1 MNKGHL
7 IHSGTNISEKI
18 SFKLRVGFWSLLKE
32 KNTFTKRNLSFPAG
46 IWQEKSHELSWN
58 YIWHQ
63 YLERLIYKI
72 LSKERPHKFKYEL
85 MVKILHILNQTAS
98 NLKLWLHLKADTW
111 LLGKSKCT
119 LSSGNIWEM
128 SHIPFCS
135 KRLWFVIIWGWKLDT
150 ITQLFNSKGRTLYC
164 LCLQN
169 FKSLDTAEDLG
180 IASF

>member
-1 MNKGHL
+1 MSLKKNLNWCNLVVNKGHCSD
-7 IHSGTNISEKI
+7 SGTNISEKNFFEIQSWFLKFVKGKIHSLKEI
-18 SFKLRVGFWSLLKE
+18 SFPE
-32 KNTFTKRNLSFPAG
+32 G

-98 NLKLWLHLKADTW
+98 NLKLWLHLKADIW
-111 LLGKSKCT
+111 LLVKSKCT

-128 SHIPFCS
+128 SRIPFCS
-135 KRLWFVIIWGWKLDT
+135 KRLWFCHYLRLIIRHHNPAL
-150 ITQLFNSKGRTLYC
+150 
-164 LCLQN
+164 
-169 FKSLDTAEDLG
+169 
-180 IASF
+180 